1 MIELWSNNEVISCST
16 NITTSIT
23 CQIYSSGDSILSDY
37 YNIQK
42 VIFEKKILLNNIIH
56 FINIK
61 SNLTKNI
68 FAILAINISFRLFTF
83 LILLIKSRRK

>member
-1 MIELWSNNEVISCST
+1 MIELWSNNQVINCST

-23 CQIYSSGDSILSDY
+23 CQIYSSGDSILSY

-56 FINIK
+56 FVNIK
-61 SNLTKNI
+61 NNLTRNI
-68 FAILAINISFRLFTF
+68 FAILAINISFRLLTF